1 MKTLAELDK
10 YLRKHFKINDK
21 IKTVYVNHSYSKD
34 GIIELLVGMCYT
46 YHNKRSLVVVPTYT
60 PNFETKRMEA
70 DLDKLEYK
78 KFWVE
83 DDSCTKA
90 EFENS
95 IRDLLNNKGIPLNG

>member
-21 IKTVYVNHSYSKD
+21 IKTVCVNHSYSKD

-46 YHNKRSLVVVPTYT
+46 YHNKRSLVVMPTYT

-78 KFWVE
+78 KFWTE

-95 IRDLLNNKGIPLNG
+95 IRDLLNNKGIPVNN